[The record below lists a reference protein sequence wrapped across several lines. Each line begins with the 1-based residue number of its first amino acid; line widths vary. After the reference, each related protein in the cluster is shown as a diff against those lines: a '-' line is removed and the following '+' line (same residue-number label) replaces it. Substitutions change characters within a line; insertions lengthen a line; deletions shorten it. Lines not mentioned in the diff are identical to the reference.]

1 MLVIALLILL
11 SITGDVIIYLLYTN
25 PRVGSIVLGIKI
37 VLSVIIF
44 VIVIIAFISDKNTPD
59 EQKRER

>member
-1 MLVIALLILL
+1 MLVIALLMLL
-11 SITGDVIIYLLYTN
+11 SIIGDVIIYLLYTN

-59 EQKRER
+59 EQKHER